1 MADETASSS
10 KSNILWGLFAAA
22 MGAFIVAGA
31 SGLFG
36 LDLHPTDGVPKWIG
50 ICAGGVFVAGGF
62 AVVLQSL
69 PAAKPM
75 PDGSLSPDAPRWV
88 QGASLALA
96 LLIIGSFAAIFLWIA
111 FGPGE
116 RQFSGGASFGGV
128 HVTETLTGGHANEL
142 FGRVAFG
149 FGAVLACAMFF
160 AFLVSGTRRLLRRDK
175 A

>member
-10 KSNILWGLFAAA
+10 KSNIFWGLFAAS

-36 LDLHPTDGVPKWIG
+36 LDLHPTDGTPQWVG
-50 ICAGGVFVAGGF
+50 ICAGAIFLAGGF

-75 PDGSLSPDAPRWV
+75 PDGSMSPDAPLWV
-88 QGASLALA
+88 QRASL
-96 LLIIGSFAAIFLWIA
+96 LLCLSIVGSFVAILVWIA

-116 RQFSGGASFGGV
+116 RHFSSNVPF
-128 HVTETLTGGHANEL
+128 LTGHTNEVV
-142 FGRVAFG
+142 GRVVFG
-149 FGAVLACAMFF
+149 FCAVLAGAMFF
-160 AFLVSGTRRLLRRDK
+160 AYLIFGTRRLLRRDK

>member
-1 MADETASSS
+1 MAIETASSS
-10 KSNILWGLFAAA
+10 KSNIFWGLFTAAL
-22 MGAFIVAGA
+22 GAFIVAGA

-36 LDLHPTDGVPKWIG
+36 IDLHPTDGTPQWVG
-50 ICAGGVFVAGGF
+50 ICAGAIFLAGGL
-62 AVVLQSL
+62 AVMLQSL

-96 LLIIGSFAAIFLWIA
+96 LFIVGSFAAVFLWIA

-116 RQFSGGASFGGV
+116 RHFSGGVSFGGIG
-128 HVTETLTGGHANEL
+128 VTETFGAANEM

-149 FGAVLACAMFF
+149 FGAALACVMFI
-160 AFLVSGTRRLLRRDK
+160 AFLINGARRLMRRD
-175 A
+175 

>member
-1 MADETASSS
+1 MDQETASSS
-10 KSNILWGLFAAA
+10 KSNIFWGLFAAA

-36 LDLHPTDGVPKWIG
+36 LDLHPTDGTPQWVG
-50 ICAGGVFVAGGF
+50 ICAGAIFLAGGL

-96 LLIIGSFAAIFLWIA
+96 LFIVGSFAAIFLWIA

-116 RQFSGGASFGGV
+116 RHFSGGASFGGV
-128 HVTETLTGGHANEL
+128 HVTETLSGGHANEM

-149 FGAVLACAMFF
+149 FGAVLACVMFL
-160 AFLVSGTRRLLRRDK
+160 AFLVGGARQLMRRDK
-175 A
+175 V

>member
-1 MADETASSS
+1 MADETVSSS
-10 KSNILWGLFAAA
+10 KSNIFWGLFAAA

-36 LDLHPTDGVPKWIG
+36 HQLHTTDGTPQWVG
-50 ICAGGVFVAGGF
+50 IFAGAIFLAGGL
-62 AVVLQSL
+62 AVMLQSL

-96 LLIIGSFAAIFLWIA
+96 LFIVGSFAAIFLWIA

-116 RQFSGGASFGGV
+116 RHFSGGASFGGI
-128 HVTETLTGGHANEL
+128 HATGDFSGHANEMI
-142 FGRVAFG
+142 GRVMFG
-149 FGAVLACAMFF
+149 AGAVLACVMFI
-160 AFLVSGTRRLLRRDK
+160 AFLISGARRLMRHDK
-175 A
+175 V